1 MYAEEKR
8 ARRKVKEREC
18 EGRESRGELEDAVCA
33 AYPRMRKSEGNS
45 KICDERKERKKR
57 N

>member
-1 MYAEEKR
+1 M
-8 ARRKVKEREC
+8 KEREC
-18 EGRESRGELEDAVCA
+18 EGRGIKGEMEDAVCA

-45 KICDERKERKKR
+45 KICDEGKEREKR